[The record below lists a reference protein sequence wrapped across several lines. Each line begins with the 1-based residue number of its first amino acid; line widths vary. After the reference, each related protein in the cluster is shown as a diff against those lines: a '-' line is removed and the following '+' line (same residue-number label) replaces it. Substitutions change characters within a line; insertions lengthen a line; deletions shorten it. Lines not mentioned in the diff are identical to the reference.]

1 MDGLV
6 ALATSVCLS
15 VHAGD
20 RQFCSWL
27 FACEGVCVS
36 EAKSCLF
43 APQTHFWRDFGAE
56 RDTVA
61 AWMMILVLQSILTS

>member
-27 FACEGVCVS
+27 FACEGVCVGT
-36 EAKSCLF
+36 EIVF
-43 APQTHFWRDFGAE
+43 VAPQTHFWRDFGAQ

-61 AWMMILVLQSILTS
+61 AWMMILVLQSTLTS

>member
-27 FACEGVCVS
+27 FACEGVCV
-36 EAKSCLF
+36 CLEIVF
-43 APQTHFWRDFGAE
+43 VAPQAHFWRDFGAE

-61 AWMMILVLQSILTS
+61 AWMMILVLQSTLTS